1 MCAKNSVPEVTI
13 NISILNYAKS
23 RQREIGR
30 LAGSKKHKHTLE
42 SSGIFRASFFS
53 STSMASCAIFLDVGQ
68 SRLAPV
74 ILSVNLHLLANCSLL
89 TRNSSCSAPIFF
101 PFFSICCFNWFSE
114 LWCLWN
120 LRICSFPSKLAS
132 VWNAK
137 MRDAPSPSP
146 DSEDF
151 TLDRLFPLL
160 ECCDCHHVYTYQVH
174 HHRSDAL
181 MTKK

>member
-74 ILSVNLHLLANCSLL
+74 ILSVNLQLLANCSLL
-89 TRNSSCSAPIFF
+89 TRNSSCSAPIFSR
-101 PFFSICCFNWFSE
+101 FFSICCFNWFSE
-114 LWCLWN
+114 LWCWWN

-160 ECCDCHHVYTYQVH
+160 ECCYCHHVYTYQVH